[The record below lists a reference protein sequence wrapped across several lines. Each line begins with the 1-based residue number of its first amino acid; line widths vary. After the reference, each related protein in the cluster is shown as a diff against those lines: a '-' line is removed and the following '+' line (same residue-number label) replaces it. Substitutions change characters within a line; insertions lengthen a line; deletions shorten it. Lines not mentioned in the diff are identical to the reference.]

1 VPKVGQ
7 TGKTDLVRLWDGSDI
22 NNIDSKR
29 HGQVSITTPH
39 DAVHDG
45 IMFEIS
51 HVFDDVD
58 AGGGTADILI
68 VNGSSRELHITFHI
82 VSGAEAYV
90 YLYENPTITAAGTAI
105 PIHDMNRTTSNSPAS
120 TTAYQGPTV
129 GAVGTNLSQSLIEGG
144 SAGRAIGGQVRWG
157 TEWIFKKNEEYLVRI
172 VNSTQSTQNISIQVE
187 FYEV

>member
-1 VPKVGQ
+1 MPKIGQ
-7 TGKTDLVRLWDGSDI
+7 TGKTDLVRLWDGRDI

-29 HGQVSITTPH
+29 QGQVSITTPH

-51 HVFDDVD
+51 HIFDDVD

-68 VNGSSRELHITFHI
+68 VNGSSKELHTTIHI
-82 VSGAEAYV
+82 VTGAEAYM
-90 YLYENPTITAAGTAI
+90 YMYENPTITATGTAV

-120 TTAYQGPTV
+120 TIAYHGSTV
-129 GAVGTNLSQSLIEGG
+129 GAVGVNLSQSLIEGG
-144 SAGRAIGGQVRWG
+144 SAGRAIGGQVRLG
-157 TEWIFKKNEEYLVRI
+157 TEWILKKNENYLIRI
-172 VNSTQSTQNISIQVE
+172 VNNTQSTQNMSIQVE